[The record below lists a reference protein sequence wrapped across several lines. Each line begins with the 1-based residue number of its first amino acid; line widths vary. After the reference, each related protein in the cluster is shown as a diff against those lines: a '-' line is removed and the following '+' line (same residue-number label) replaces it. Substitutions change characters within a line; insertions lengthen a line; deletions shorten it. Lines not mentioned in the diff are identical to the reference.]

1 MTSPPPQKPA
11 IPVAP
16 LTGAD
21 WWRAR
26 SAMAARRSRRFMQR
40 WLLVTG
46 PLAIIAVAVS
56 LAARDPA
63 AGERAARAQLV
74 SDTVRTSD
82 RLQAA
87 VRNAAAAESSVIEAT
102 NQLAAAAV
110 RPAGRPRPP
119 VAAATPTATGA
130 DPALAAFSAA
140 ISEARRLRTPAA
152 WITLSNTPQVSGG
165 PRMRTLA
172 DSLTRLTQQRD
183 ALPSGPSRDRLAAP
197 LTATINRVGYTMV
210 AIAEFRQRQLAAEAG
225 IAPPVERPAPP
236 EPEAEPAATGTVAD
250 TAALRTLAVAA
261 QDSLA
266 QAQRA
271 HGAAVAALRST
282 ENVAG
287 TARNPWAA
295 ATPALAMILV
305 MLSGLGVGFTTAL
318 SRETSAPTIASAREA
333 ERAAGVPVLA
343 TVTEA
348 PPVGGARFKPGGVD
362 PFRMLYLGLTS
373 TGTRARTTIVTGS
386 DPTIV
391 AAVAAR
397 LAVSAA
403 ADHRTTLLMDVD
415 PASIA
420 LSRTFRERAE
430 PGLTD
435 VLAGAFAWR
444 EVARPVGSS
453 DGLAITIVPAGTERD
468 DLPIG
473 DALAAVREDLTRFR
487 APFEFTI
494 LVVPLDRLELA
505 RALVEPSPLVVSAT
519 VGATAVDEFS
529 MDVAALKSSGEQ
541 RVHGTVLWD
550 APVPGLPSRA
560 ELAALLSKQKNRTP
574 GGSFAAVK
582 RAISGD
588 KKGQQ

>member
-1 MTSPPPQKPA
+1 
-11 IPVAP
+11 
-16 LTGAD
+16 
-21 WWRAR
+21 
-26 SAMAARRSRRFMQR
+26 
-40 WLLVTG
+40 
-46 PLAIIAVAVS
+46 
-56 LAARDPA
+56 
-63 AGERAARAQLV
+63 
-74 SDTVRTSD
+74 
-82 RLQAA
+82 
-87 VRNAAAAESSVIEAT
+87 
-102 NQLAAAAV
+102 
-110 RPAGRPRPP
+110 
-119 VAAATPTATGA
+119 
-130 DPALAAFSAA
+130 
-140 ISEARRLRTPAA
+140 
-152 WITLSNTPQVSGG
+152 
-165 PRMRTLA
+165 MRTLA

>member
-582 RAISGD
+582 KAISGD
-588 KKGQQ
+588 KKSQQ